1 MNFELQ
7 ARTGPGRTLIEL
19 AEQLAED
26 FATRAA
32 KHDNEG
38 SFAFENVELL
48 KTSGY
53 LAAPVPVELG
63 GMGVES
69 VHDLLVAQSR
79 LARGDAS
86 TTIAANMHLN
96 VVSGMTRGWR
106 RSLAKGQ
113 EEVAKKFE
121 RALRAVAAGE
131 MILAS
136 VATEPGRELTEPATT
151 AIRDGEEWV
160 INGMKIFG
168 TMSPA
173 ATHLA
178 VTVGYTGDDGQ
189 ERITYV
195 TIPSGTPG
203 VQINNDWDA
212 LGMRGSGS
220 GSIVLK
226 DVRVDCKAV
235 SGGFPYGYWSPGLL
249 ERYLLPGLMH
259 ATPSLGIAEFAAEQ
273 AVTMASKA
281 TKGRAK
287 RLQAERPVIQMLAAD
302 NVIDIAAMR
311 GIFERAANHA
321 DTYFCANVASVDAD
335 AIASVFKEMQAAKA
349 FLNAASVRVVDRAL
363 TMSGGAGYMNKH
375 PLSRAYR
382 DVRAGGFM
390 HPMAANTAQEFIGRI
405 ELGLSPLAA

>member
-1 MNFELQ
+1 MNFEIQ
-7 ARTGPGRTLIEL
+7 ARTPQGHHLVQL
-19 AEQLAED
+19 AEQLAGD

-32 KHDNEG
+32 RHDREG
-38 SFAFENVELL
+38 TFAFENIDLL
-48 KTSGY
+48 RTSGY
-53 LAAPVPVELG
+53 LAAPVPTDLG
-63 GMGVES
+63 GLGVES
-69 VHDLLVAQSR
+69 IHDLLLAQTR

-96 VVSGMTRGWR
+96 VVSGMTRGYR
-106 RSLAKGQ
+106 RSLENGRHEAA
-113 EEVAKKFE
+113 EKFA
-121 RALRAVAAGE
+121 RALRGVAAGE
-131 MILAS
+131 MTFAS
-136 VATEPGRELTEPATT
+136 IATEPGRELTEPATT
-151 AIRDGEEWV
+151 AVRDGDEWV

-178 VTVGYTGDDGQ
+178 VTVAYTTENGD

-195 TIPSGTPG
+195 TLPANTPG
-203 VQINNDWDA
+203 IQVNNDWDA

-226 DVRVDCKAV
+226 DVRVDCTAV
-235 SGGFPYGYWSPGLL
+235 SGGFPLGTWSPGLL
-249 ERYLLPGLMH
+249 ERYLVPGLMH
-259 ATPSLGIAEFAAEQ
+259 ATPSLGIAEFAVEQ
-273 AVTMASKA
+273 AVSMASTA
-281 TKGRAK
+281 RKGRQK
-287 RLQAERPVIQMLAAD
+287 RLVAERPVVQMLAAD
-302 NVIDIAAMR
+302 NAIDLAAMR
-311 GIFERAANHA
+311 AIFERAASLA
-321 DTYFCANVASVDAD
+321 DTYVCANAAALNAE
-335 AIASVFKEMQAAKA
+335 AITGVFKEMQTAKA

-405 ELGLSPLAA
+405 ELGLEPLAA